1 MSVWRGIC
9 KIYVRVGILDLISE
23 VKQSNLELCSVLNQ
37 LILSWESEVVEF
49 KEAGKDYDKNKIGQ
63 YFSAISNEANLK
75 GLQHGWLVFGVRN
88 QDRRIIGSDYRNS
101 KGLDKLKQEI
111 AIGTTGGISFIE
123 IYEVYV
129 EDGSD
134 NRRVILFQI
143 PAATTATPTGWYDHF
158 YGRNGESLGAL
169 SVEEIDRIRG
179 QEKKDWSKQIVEGAG
194 IKHLNKKAIRVAR
207 ENYKKKMNKSYISE
221 EVDQMSD
228 DIFLR
233 KLKLIIDDKITNAA
247 MLLLGDEDYDYLFK
261 TTPETSWRT
270 YDSKGD
276 VSDYEIFKIPYI
288 TLSDRLFKKI
298 RNLTYRYMP
307 NQLTLFPKET
317 RQYDM
322 WLLRELLN
330 NCIAHSEYTLGGRIY
345 LNEFEDRI
353 ILSNPGTFLPG
364 KIEPILNPGYN
375 PPFYRNQLLAET
387 MVKLNMIDSQAT
399 GIRRVF
405 RIQKER
411 YFPLPDYDLSNRQ
424 QVKVCIYGK
433 ILDENYSQI
442 LFNNPNFDL
451 ETVFL
456 IDCIQKGVKID
467 KEALKYLRKLNVIEG
482 KMPNVFLSA
491 TISETLGEKD
501 RYVKNKAF
509 DDQYYRDLIVKYLE
523 KYGSAKKKDIQM
535 LLWDKLPS
543 IMDDKQKKDKIRNLL
558 TSMRKKEIIKTN
570 SENQQKSFWILV
582 DKIKQEK
589 QSFKQE

>member
-1 MSVWRGIC
+1 
-9 KIYVRVGILDLISE
+9 
-23 VKQSNLELCSVLNQ
+23 
-37 LILSWESEVVEF
+37 
-49 KEAGKDYDKNKIGQ
+49 
-63 YFSAISNEANLK
+63 
-75 GLQHGWLVFGVRN
+75 
-88 QDRRIIGSDYRNS
+88 
-101 KGLDKLKQEI
+101 
-111 AIGTTGGISFIE
+111 
-123 IYEVYV
+123 
-129 EDGSD
+129 
-134 NRRVILFQI
+134 
-143 PAATTATPTGWYDHF
+143 
-158 YGRNGESLGAL
+158 
-169 SVEEIDRIRG
+169 
-179 QEKKDWSKQIVEGAG
+179 
-194 IKHLNKKAIRVAR
+194 
-207 ENYKKKMNKSYISE
+207 
-221 EVDQMSD
+221 
-228 DIFLR
+228 
-233 KLKLIIDDKITNAA
+233 
-247 MLLLGDEDYDYLFK
+247 
-261 TTPETSWRT
+261 
-270 YDSKGD
+270 
-276 VSDYEIFKIPYI
+276 
-288 TLSDRLFKKI
+288 
-298 RNLTYRYMP
+298 MP

-442 LFNNPNFDL
+442 LFSNPNFDL

>member
-129 EDGSD
+129 EDGSE

-194 IKHLNKKAIRVAR
+194 IKNLNKKAIRVAR

-276 VSDYEIFKIPYI
+276 VSDYEIFKIPYM